1 MKQLH
6 KIQHFQDPKNGRKK
20 IKLLTKVVTK
30 YAYDNLRHCYR
41 KCEIYYI
48 SRSNAVIAET

>member
-20 IKLLTKVVTK
+20 IKLLIKVVTK
-30 YAYDNLRHCYR
+30 YAHDNLRHCYR